1 MYMLKNK
8 YKYMIDE
15 KIEEEFYIT
24 RDIKLAAILL
34 TLKFSL
40 EGYDIQYE
48 GRKVKP
54 IFYFK
59 FKNNERIQEASIKAL
74 NRQINVEPYMFT
86 SHMNALKSIMKNETE
101 RNHEI

>member
-1 MYMLKNK
+1 MQ
-8 YKYMIDE
+8 
-15 KIEEEFYIT
+15 EEEFYVT

-34 TLKFSL
+34 TLKFPL

-48 GRKVKP
+48 GRKISP

-59 FKNNERIQEASIKAL
+59 FKNSDRIVEASVQAI
-74 NRQINVEPYMFT
+74 NRQINVEPFT
-86 SHMNALKSIMKNETE
+86 FSSHMNTLKSIMVNEKK